1 MNKLIGIST
10 GIKNVDMAP
19 GNIPCVVIN
28 NDFVNLCN
36 SYGSTAVIIGP
47 QSNLNDINI
56 SNFDGL
62 IISGGGDINPNVY
75 GQDIGDKT
83 TRISDSRDSTE
94 LKLFKSAEKNKV
106 KTLAI
111 CRGHQLLNVY
121 KKGTLYQD
129 LYDAEFTDINH
140 DKPFDDARLHIH
152 DIHIDKSSKLYSLV
166 GEEKISV
173 NSIHHQ
179 GINSLGN
186 DLKVTAKSP
195 DGVIEGIETTNDWD
209 AMGIQWHPENMVDDK
224 YSKLIFEW
232 LCS

>member
-36 SYGSTAVIIGP
+36 DFGNTAVIIGP
-47 QSNLNDINI
+47 QNNLDEIDV
-56 SNFDGL
+56 SKFDGL
-62 IISGGGDINPNVY
+62 IVSGGGDINPNVY
-75 GQDIGDKT
+75 GQDIENKT
-83 TRISDSRDSTE
+83 IRISDHRDSTE
-94 LKLFKSAEKNKV
+94 LKLFESAEKNNI

-111 CRGHQLLNVY
+111 CRGNQLLNVY

-129 LYDAEFTDINH
+129 LHDAGFTTIDH
-140 DKPFDDARLHIH
+140 DKPFEDARSHIH
-152 DIHIDKSSKLYSLV
+152 DVEIDKNSKLYSLI
-166 GEEKISV
+166 GEKTINV

-179 GINSLGN
+179 GIDLLGE
-186 DLKVTAKSP
+186 DLRVTATSP
-195 DGVIEGIETTNDWD
+195 DGVIEGIETTNEWD
-209 AMGIQWHPENMVDDK
+209 AIGIQWHPENMIEDE

-232 LCS
+232 LCT